1 MPGFRKTYAYNRT
14 RQAFL
19 ASELRIADT
28 HWSRLKGLIGTTL
41 QDFASGQGLWIVPSQ
56 GVHTMLM
63 RYPIDVLYLDA
74 GNRVLHIEENV
85 QPWRVTPVNM
95 EAATVLELPSRT
107 LWNTGTAVGDEI
119 EIEQVPEE
127 QATA

>member
-1 MPGFRKTYAYNRT
+1 MPGPRKTYAYNRT

-28 HWSRLKGLIGTTL
+28 HWSRLKGLIGTTT
-41 QDFASGQGLWIVPSQ
+41 QDFTSGQGLWIVPSQ

-74 GNRVLHIEENV
+74 NNHVLHIEENV

-107 LWNTGTAVGDEI
+107 LWNTGTALGDEI
-119 EIEQVPEE
+119 EIEQVPEA